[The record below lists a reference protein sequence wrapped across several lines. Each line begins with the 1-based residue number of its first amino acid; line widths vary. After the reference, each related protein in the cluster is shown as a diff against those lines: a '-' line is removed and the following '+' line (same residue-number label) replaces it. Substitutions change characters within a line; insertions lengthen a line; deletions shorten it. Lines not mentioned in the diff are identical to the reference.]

1 MVDPVAKWLYSYT
14 VWASC
19 RSSYLSLIFVKCSQ
33 IRQKKKKKWVKDQF
47 EYSHYLSC
55 WFIYEFYGEKLHVN
69 HFWELKG

>member
-33 IRQKKKKKWVKDQF
+33 IRQKKKKKSGSKISLSILITWVADLYMNF
-47 EYSHYLSC
+47 TGRSYMLITSES
-55 WFIYEFYGEKLHVN
+55 
-69 HFWELKG
+69 